1 MSGAEEFANIITLS
15 AALLVIIGF
24 ISLII
29 GLVVLA
35 KKALSKDLDEITTEA
50 TKLAKKGLL
59 TDVGNSMQSASF
71 LVKEMTELLK
81 TTRGIGLTMIIIG
94 IVLLAGVLALYKTII

>member
-1 MSGAEEFANIITLS
+1 MNIVTLS

-24 ISLII
+24 ISLIT

-35 KKALSKDLDEITTEA
+35 KKALSKELEEVTSEA

-59 TDVGNSMQSASF
+59 TDVGSSLQSASF
-71 LVKEMTELLK
+71 LVREMTELLK
-81 TTRGIGLTMIIIG
+81 TTRGIGLTLIIIG
-94 IVLLAGVLALYKTII
+94 IMLLCGGLALYKNIF

>member
-1 MSGAEEFANIITLS
+1 MNIVTLS

-29 GLVVLA
+29 GLVVLT
-35 KKALSKDLDEITTEA
+35 KKALSKDLEEVAAEA

-59 TDVGNSMQSASF
+59 TDVGSSLQSASF

-94 IVLLAGVLALYKTII
+94 IMLLAGGLALYKNIF

>member
-1 MSGAEEFANIITLS
+1 MNIVTFS

-35 KKALSKDLDEITTEA
+35 KKALSRDLEEVTAEA
-50 TKLAKKGLL
+50 SKLAKKGLL
-59 TDVGNSMQSASF
+59 TDVGSSLQSASF
-71 LVKEMTELLK
+71 LVKEMTELMK
-81 TTRGIGLTMIIIG
+81 TTRGIGLTLIIVG
-94 IVLLAGVLALYKTII
+94 IILLSGGLALYKYIF

>member
-1 MSGAEEFANIITLS
+1 MNIVILS

-24 ISLII
+24 VSIII

-35 KKALSKDLDEITTEA
+35 KKALSKDLEEVTSEA
-50 TKLAKKGLL
+50 AKLARKGLL
-59 TDVGNSMQSASF
+59 TDVGSSLQSASF

-81 TTRGIGLTMIIIG
+81 TTRGIGLTMVIIG
-94 IVLLAGVLALYKTII
+94 IMLLGGGLALYKNIF

>member
-1 MSGAEEFANIITLS
+1 MNIVTLS

-29 GLVVLA
+29 GLVVLT
-35 KKALSKDLDEITTEA
+35 KKALSKDLEEIAAEA

-59 TDVGNSMQSASF
+59 TDVGSSLQSASF

-94 IVLLAGVLALYKTII
+94 IMLLAGGLALYKNIF

>member
-1 MSGAEEFANIITLS
+1 MFANIVTLS

-24 ISLII
+24 VSLII

-35 KKALSKDLDEITTEA
+35 KKALSKDLQEVAEEA
-50 TKLAKKGLL
+50 SKLAKKGLL
-59 TDVGNSMQSASF
+59 TDVGSSLQSASF

-81 TTRGIGLTMIIIG
+81 TTRGIGLTLIIIG
-94 IVLLAGVLALYKTII
+94 IVLLAGGLALYRNIF